1 MYVRICMG
9 NNSNGVCRSHY
20 CNKNLNPQSIC
31 ICCVMY
37 RYEVM
42 VLQFCLCSLIY
53 IYWKAI
59 PRLVE
64 RLKGQS
70 VIVCVRVCAHVC
82 VYYIY
87 CPSLSFVLY
96 YICNTIRICGIKC
109 FLLKVYRSY
118 STLHHVITNYIST

>member
-82 VYYIY
+82 VYYISIAHLCHLFY
-87 CPSLSFVLY
+87 IIFVTPLES
-96 YICNTIRICGIKC
+96 
-109 FLLKVYRSY
+109 V
-118 STLHHVITNYIST
+118 V